1 MANYF
6 LHVKTFARG
15 QGSKVTKAA
24 AYRAGERIRDER
36 TSAVYDHTGR
46 MDVAHAE
53 IVLPSAYADRVDMD
67 WALDRSRLW
76 NAAEHSGRQWNSR
89 MAREVLV
96 HVPPEL
102 TPAQRT
108 QLVRSF
114 SRELADR
121 YGNAVDFALHV
132 PRPQADPRHHH
143 AHLLMTTR
151 QVGPDGLGARTT
163 LDLSGTERRAR
174 GLGASKDEL
183 LWMRERWAEV
193 TNEALRAAGLA
204 VRVDHRSYQ
213 AQGIDRE
220 PQPMMPGALFYSE
233 RLSGR
238 SHPAADDI
246 RARHRERVEARAQG
260 PEALARVI
268 ERQER
273 EGRERALQSTER
285 KDRAQKIPQGAVTR
299 EQLNQKRREY
309 FKANAD
315 EINRKQTERRR
326 ANKDEVNRKQ
336 REYNRKR
343 TAERKAVKNL
353 ARSQEQRPAKTKV
366 RAVGLEQGVA
376 KPPPA
381 STPVSAEE
389 SVKNWLAF
397 RAERNPAPGTDS
409 LANWLAYRESQAT
422 AAAAENQ
429 SQERSRDSGVTGTGH
444 RDGAPADSDPQHG
457 RRNDLG
463 Y

>member
-36 TSAVYDHTGR
+36 TSAVYDHSGR

-53 IVLPSAYADRVDMD
+53 IVLPSAVADRGDME

-89 MAREVLV
+89 LAREVLV

-108 QLVRSF
+108 QLVRGF

-121 YGNAVDFALHV
+121 YGGAVDFAIHV
-132 PRPQADPRHHH
+132 PRPQADQRHHH

-151 QVGPDGLGARTT
+151 QVGPDGLGARTS

-183 LWMRERWAEV
+183 LWIRERWAEV
-193 TNEALRAAGLA
+193 TNEALREAGLT

-220 PQPMMPGALFYSE
+220 PQPMMPGALVYSE

-246 RARHRERVEARAQG
+246 RARHRERVEARSQG
-260 PEALARVI
+260 PDALAFVI
-268 ERQER
+268 QRQKR
-273 EGRERALQSTER
+273 EGRERAIQSIER
-285 KDRAQKIPQGAVTR
+285 KDRAKRIPQGALTR
-299 EQLNQKRREY
+299 EQLNEKRREY
-309 FKANAD
+309 CKANA
-315 EINRKQTERRR
+315 ERINRKQTERRR

-336 REYNRKR
+336 REYNHKR
-343 TAERKAVKNL
+343 TAERRAAKNL
-353 ARSQEQRPAKTKV
+353 AKLQERRPARTKNQAV
-366 RAVGLEQGVA
+366 PLEHSRAT
-376 KPPPA
+376 PPPA
-381 STPVSAEE
+381 ATRVSAEQ

-397 RAERNPAPGTDS
+397 RADQSPPPDPDA
-409 LANWLAYRESQAT
+409 LANWLAYRESQAN
-422 AAAAENQ
+422 AAAAENRP
-429 SQERSRDSGVTGTGH
+429 QERFPDPEITAAGP
-444 RDGAPADSDPQHG
+444 RDGAPADRDPK
-457 RRNDLG
+457 RDRKNDLG

>member
-1 MANYF
+1 MASYF

-36 TSAVYDHTGR
+36 TSAVYDHTDR

-53 IVLPSAYADRVDMD
+53 IVLPSAYADRVDLE
-67 WALDRSRLW
+67 WALDRSKLW

-89 MAREVLV
+89 LAREVLV

-121 YGNAVDFALHV
+121 YGGAVDFAVHV

-151 QVGPDGLGARTT
+151 QVGPDGLGARTS

-174 GLGASKDEL
+174 GLGASKEEL
-183 LWMRERWAEV
+183 LWMRERWAQV
-193 TNEALRAAGLA
+193 TNEALREAGLA
-204 VRVDHRSYQ
+204 VRVDHRSYRD
-213 AQGIDRE
+213 QGIHRE
-220 PQPMMPGALFYSE
+220 PQPRIPASILYPE
-233 RLSGR
+233 RMSGR
-238 SHPAADDI
+238 STPAGDDI

-260 PEALARVI
+260 AEALERVI
-268 ERQER
+268 ERQKR
-273 EGRERALQSTER
+273 EGRERAIQSAER
-285 KDRAQKIPQGAVTR
+285 KEGAKRIPQGALTR
-299 EQLNQKRREY
+299 EELNARRREWR
-309 FKANAD
+309 KEHA
-315 EINRKQTERRR
+315 EEVNRKQTERRR
-326 ANKDEVNRKQ
+326 ANADEVNRKQ

-343 TAERKAVKNL
+343 TALRKAAKSSSSSQKQL
-353 ARSQEQRPAKTKV
+353 AAKAKGRGVPPEQSATS
-366 RAVGLEQGVA
+366 AAQAL
-376 KPPPA
+376 PPA
-381 STPVSAEE
+381 SAEE

-397 RAERNPAPGTDS
+397 RAQRNPAPDQDS

-422 AAAAENQ
+422 AASAENR
-429 SQERSRDSGVTGTGH
+429 SQDRSRDPEPKGTGH
-444 RDGAPADSDPQHG
+444 LDGAPAGSDSKRG
-457 RRNDLG
+457 RKNDLG